1 MNRQIIGILILFA
14 IGLSSCVSYK
24 QAVIDKSEI
33 PESDIY
39 FILHQKK
46 QKWFM
51 YDIDVRNDTVYGK
64 VCSIIDW
71 SLEVNSIHLYLRSD
85 LEIPEEEHSHLDIPY
100 DAIISA
106 EVNEK
111 DKRETLWVSLGIFGT
126 YMISI
131 GILLLLVVL
140 L

>member
-1 MNRQIIGILILFA
+1 
-14 IGLSSCVSYK
+14 
-24 QAVIDKSEI
+24 
-33 PESDIY
+33 
-39 FILHQKK
+39 
-46 QKWFM
+46 M

-85 LEIPEEEHSHLDIPY
+85 FEIPEEEHSHLDIPY

-111 DKRETLWVSLGIFGT
+111 DKRETLWVSVGILGI